1 MALGGFASRVL
12 VSPGKMIIIMLGG
25 FRFVIS
31 EWTKQSLSPSRD
43 ELGRDNVD
51 VFYHKDEDEN
61 FGNPEEVTIIP
72 FFERML
78 RRMLKTDPGKR
89 DYSEDNERRLQFQ
102 NKMLARVGR
111 SKSKFFRLAYFSNR

>member
-1 MALGGFASRVL
+1 MALGGFAARVL
-12 VSPGKMIIIMLGG
+12 ASPGKILFMILRG
-25 FRFVIS
+25 FRFDIS
-31 EWTKQSLSPSRD
+31 EWIEQSLSPSRD
-43 ELGRDNVD
+43 ELGRENVD
-51 VFYHKDEDEN
+51 VFDHKEEEDN
-61 FGNPEEVTIIP
+61 SGNPEEVTILP

-111 SKSKFFRLAYFSNR
+111 SKSKFFRLA

>member
-78 RRMLKTDPGKR
+78 RRIIKTDPGKPCIC
-89 DYSEDNERRLQFQ
+89 N
-102 NKMLARVGR
+102 MLHVTVHSYCTAQSISGSVRVQT
-111 SKSKFFRLAYFSNR
+111 

>member
-1 MALGGFASRVL
+1 
-12 VSPGKMIIIMLGG
+12 MIIIMLGC

-31 EWTKQSLSPSRD
+31 EWIQQSLSPSRD
-43 ELGRDNVD
+43 ELSGENVD
-51 VFYHKDEDEN
+51 DFDHNDEDV
-61 FGNPEEVTIIP
+61 GNPKVVTILP

-111 SKSKFFRLAYFSNR
+111 SKSKFFRLA

>member
-12 VSPGKMIIIMLGG
+12 VSPGKIIIIMLGG
-25 FRFVIS
+25 STFLIS
-31 EWTKQSLSPSRD
+31 EWIEQSLSPSRD
-43 ELGRDNVD
+43 ELGRENVD
-51 VFYHKDEDEN
+51 GFHHKEEDAN
-61 FGNPEEVTIIP
+61 VGNPEEVTILP

-111 SKSKFFRLAYFSNR
+111 SKSKFFRLA